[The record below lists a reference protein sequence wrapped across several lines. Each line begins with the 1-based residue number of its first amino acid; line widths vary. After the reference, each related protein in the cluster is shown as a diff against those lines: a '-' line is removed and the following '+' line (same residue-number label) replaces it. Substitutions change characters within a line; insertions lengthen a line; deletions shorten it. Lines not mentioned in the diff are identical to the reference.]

1 MSVSRINGQATAED
15 REPGSVTDRAIGL
28 VMGSWFASA
37 RGRFV
42 MAAGCMTFLTY
53 LLLSQ
58 DPWWLFRAFPKEAAR
73 TLKHGVIDKVYHFVA
88 YFGTT
93 CLLMWYAASG
103 TRRTM
108 YGLAAAV
115 TAHAVITEF
124 LQQFVPRR
132 TTDLDDL
139 LANLAGIAAGVGVG
153 IVLRRVLTEEKSAV
167 ALLCDD
173 GTDRT
178 LPESPAV
185 RQSQPVPGVST
196 RMLESPVVADVLL
209 PAKSLAEGVSAG
221 RTSFERT
228 PLSSEQIAEVQPRRI
243 DYRVLGIVSGVLGLL
258 LVSTYAVHGW
268 QVGRLTGDLLQNAR
282 QAVAAGETEEALD
295 FFEQYCN
302 SAPNDVNAL
311 AEFAILSDD
320 VRVPP
325 QGGRGVFLLFER
337 VLRKDQ
343 TRDDVRRRA
352 VVTAIE
358 LGRYSDGLS
367 HAKVLQQTFPKEGLF
382 DFQAGLCH
390 ESLSNYKSAAEAY
403 HAAIEDTP
411 ELIESWERLAW
422 IKYVRLSQT
431 EAADQLMLRLVQVN
445 SQNVDAWIARAEFW
459 VRTDQPDE
467 AGQDIDRALAL
478 APNNFV
484 VLQAVAEVGI
494 ARARHAKTD
503 DQLPKAK
510 RIAIRTKTLLA
521 RGDLPVE
528 MQRQLDLH
536 RVVLEAEFGSV
547 KNAFDLADALLVGSS
562 AENQIEIHEV
572 MADIAIAHGHVE
584 QARISLDQLPRNEV
598 TDGQR
603 QRLEASVAMSEQ
615 RWGDATEALEAA
627 RRILAETPEQL
638 AKVDLDLAVCF
649 GKRGQVEEQLVTYRR
664 VLKYAPQLVEAR
676 RGLASTLATAGRY
689 PEALAEYRML
699 VHVPAVR
706 LELVQHLIEYNE
718 TIPEVARGWK
728 EVSELLA
735 VAKAEG
741 DSSVEVAI
749 LSAKMLVAKREL
761 EKARLMLSQA
771 RREHGED
778 RNLLELQIR
787 VAELS
792 GDVAEASRL
801 KGETLAADG
810 LDEDAERQLRLT
822 LIESDKNGD
831 AAISLMQLYL
841 QNGQTEQAVDVFKRH
856 ARTMTPTELS
866 RTYEVFGDLRRAVEI
881 LKEHIAQ
888 QPDDV
893 VATQHLGELYV
904 RGGRPDLAGP
914 LFERLLSTDVNISEE
929 ERRAARRSLAILLA
943 KKRDYRAFQRATAL
957 MDKNAGEGSDIGVND
972 LRTMTSVLEHSLKP
986 EDHLV
991 AIGLLERLDDR
1002 RQMNNE
1008 DRWRLGKL
1016 YIRVGFPEQAAPQ
1029 FYQAAKNGLN
1039 FPEFLSDLITHQ
1051 IRTGA
1056 LTEAREQFERLPNG
1070 FPAAELIRLRSRYL
1084 VAVGQ
1089 SSSALSELDE
1099 FANAA
1104 TESDERVER
1113 LLLAAET
1120 CRDALHNDVSADQAA
1135 LSQATDRYLRTA
1147 IEEDPK
1153 QIDQLV
1159 SWLMERGRDVEA
1171 FGLLDLAWRQ
1181 LPAADAARLSLDM
1194 LSAASNRSRREL
1206 VEQHLVAKS
1215 QEEPESLVLKRHLA
1229 DVWSL
1234 SGKHAEAEEFYREIL
1249 RVDSRNVAALNALSW
1264 NLAMRGRLL
1273 DEAMTYAERAIAAAG
1288 PVSQLLDTRGC
1299 VKLAQSRLRAATED
1313 LISAAELDNSPTT
1326 LLHLAFVRSETGE
1339 TELARQTLLHA
1350 IETGLRIKQLH
1361 PLDRDLYDR
1370 LNSQLKNG
1378 TGDKQPLSAI

>member
-1 MSVSRINGQATAED
+1 MSVSRINEQATADD
-15 REPGSVTDRAIGL
+15 RVPGSVVDRAIGL

-42 MAAGCMTFLTY
+42 MAAGCVTFLTY

-132 TTDLDDL
+132 TTDIDDL

-153 IVLRRVLTEEKSAV
+153 LLLRRVLTEGKSAV
-167 ALLCDD
+167 ALLSDE
-173 GTDRT
+173 GMDRT

-185 RQSQPVPGVST
+185 RLLQPVPGVST
-196 RMLESPVVADVLL
+196 RMLESPVVADVYS
-209 PAKSLAEGVSAG
+209 PAKSLAEGVPAA

-228 PLSSEQIAEVQPRRI
+228 PLSSEQIAEVQPRQI

-258 LVSTYAVHGW
+258 LASTYAVHGW

-282 QAVAAGETEEALD
+282 QAVAAGEIEEALN

-320 VRVPP
+320 ARVPP

-352 VVTAIE
+352 VVTALE

-382 DFQAGLCH
+382 DYQAGLCH
-390 ESLSNYKSAAEAY
+390 EYLSNHKSAAEAY
-403 HAAIEDTP
+403 QAAIDDTP
-411 ELIESWERLAW
+411 ELIEPWERLAW
-422 IKYVRLSQT
+422 IKHAQLSQT
-431 EAADQLMLRLVQVN
+431 EAAEQLMLRLVQVN
-445 SQNVDAWIARAEFW
+445 SQNIDAWIARAEFR
-459 VRTDQPDE
+459 VRTDQSDE
-467 AGQDIDRALAL
+467 AGQDIERALAL
-478 APNNFV
+478 APNNFA
-484 VLQAVAEVGI
+484 VLQAVGDVGI

-503 DQLPKAK
+503 GQLPKAK
-510 RIAIRTKTLLA
+510 RIAIHTKTLLA
-521 RGDLPVE
+521 RDDLPVE
-528 MQRQLDLH
+528 SQSQLDLY
-536 RVVLEAEFGSV
+536 RVVLEAEFGNV
-547 KNAFDLADALLVGSS
+547 KNAFDLADALLVGST
-562 AENQIEIHEV
+562 AQNHFEIHEL

-584 QARISLDQLPRNEV
+584 QARTSLGQLPRTEV

-603 QRLEASVAMSEQ
+603 LRLEASVAMSEQ
-615 RWGDATEALEAA
+615 RWGDATETLEAA

-638 AKVDLDLAVCF
+638 AKVDLDLAVCL
-649 GKRGQVEEQLVTYRR
+649 GMRGQVEDQLVAYRR

-676 RGLASTLATAGRY
+676 RGLASTLETAGRY

-706 LELVQHLIEYNE
+706 LELVQHLIDYNE

-728 EVSELLA
+728 EVSDLLA

-741 DSSVEVAI
+741 DSSVEVSI
-749 LSAKMLVAKREL
+749 LSAKMLVAKHEF
-761 EKARLMLSQA
+761 EEARLMLSQA

-778 RNLLELQIR
+778 RNLIAHQIR

-801 KGETLAADG
+801 KGKTLAAEG
-810 LDEDAERQLRLT
+810 LNEDAERQLRLT
-822 LIESDKNGD
+822 LIESDRNGD

-841 QNGQTEQAVDVFKRH
+841 QNGRAGQAVDVFKRH
-856 ARTMTPTELS
+856 ARTMTSTELS
-866 RTYEVFGDLRRAVEI
+866 RTYEVFGDLQRAVGI
-881 LKEHIAQ
+881 LQEYIEQ
-888 QPDDV
+888 QPEDV
-893 VATQHLGELYV
+893 VATQHLAELYV
-904 RGGRPDLAGP
+904 RGGRPDLAEP
-914 LFERLLSTDVNISEE
+914 LFERLLSTEVNISEE
-929 ERRAARRSLAILLA
+929 EQRAARRSLAILLA
-943 KKRDYRAFQRATAL
+943 KKRNYRAFQRATAL
-957 MDKNAGEGSDIGVND
+957 MDKNAGESPDIGVND
-972 LRTMTSVLEHSLKP
+972 LRTMTIVLQHSLKP

-1002 RQMNNE
+1002 RRMNNE

-1029 FYQAAKNGLN
+1029 FHQAVKDGLN
-1039 FPEFLSDLITHQ
+1039 SPVFLSDLITHQ

-1056 LTEAREQFERLPNG
+1056 LAEAREQFERLPNG
-1070 FPAAELIRLRSRYL
+1070 FPEAELVRLRCRYL

-1089 SSSALSELDE
+1089 SSTAISELDD
-1099 FANAA
+1099 FVKAA
-1104 TESDERVER
+1104 TDSEGRVGR
-1113 LLLAAET
+1113 LLLAVDV
-1120 CRDALHNDVSADQAA
+1120 CRDALQNDVSADQAV

-1147 IEEDPK
+1147 TEEDPK
-1153 QIDQLV
+1153 QVSHLV
-1159 SWLMERGRDVEA
+1159 RWLLERGRDVEA
-1171 FGLLDLAWRQ
+1171 FSLLDLAWQQ
-1181 LPAADAARLSLDM
+1181 LPPESAARLSLDM
-1194 LSAASNRSRREL
+1194 LSAASNRSRREI
-1206 VEQHLVAKS
+1206 VEQHLAARS
-1215 QEEPESLVLKRHLA
+1215 HEEPASLVLKRHLA

-1234 SGKHAEAEEFYREIL
+1234 SGKHAEAEELYREIL

-1273 DEAMTYAERAIAAAG
+1273 DEAMTYAERAIAEAG

-1339 TELARQTLLHA
+1339 TELARQTLSHA
-1350 IETGLRIKQLH
+1350 IETGLRVEQLH